1 MTIDVK
7 HETKNF
13 VISSIAMVLTVFV
26 VEVALSTGVL
36 YQLAR
41 LTDRIRIQLGL
52 IPEHILPNLI
62 GEYAAGYAYSIVPVN
77 ITVFIILNLVF
88 GFSAFRLISKR
99 GTKYPGWIYGISMSF
114 IFFLVSSILTILSG
128 DPFNWLAVMFGVPVT
143 LFIQVILAT
152 FSITRNNNK
161 ESLH

>member
-1 MTIDVK
+1 MTIDVRY
-7 HETKNF
+7 EIKNF

-26 VEVALSTGVL
+26 FEVALSTGVL

-52 IPEHILPNLI
+52 ISKHILPKLI
-62 GEYAAGYAYSIVPVN
+62 GGYAYSIVPVN
-77 ITVFIILNLVF
+77 ITIFIIINLVF
-88 GFSAFRLISKR
+88 GFYAFRLISKR
-99 GTKYPGWIYGISMSF
+99 GTKYSGWIYGISMSF

-143 LFIQVILAT
+143 LFIQVLLAT

-161 ESLH
+161 ESLY